1 MFNMLSH
8 GNQWWP
14 LKGLGLQRLLSAY
27 LFLGWSF
34 LLTQCP
40 NVAPFACFI
49 KTTLLLL
56 LPYPQ
61 GDDLNSKKTNDA
73 GHEAHVGA
81 SGKYYCK
88 QRLDPESDSITKN
101 CGPNVGDNCKSCM
114 KVDIAVRN
122 LPAHWYKYTYCLVNF
137 LVNLL
142 FISFFFKS
150 WVYPLSAYPNTKS
163 SDWRPISLI

>member
-1 MFNMLSH
+1 MV
-8 GNQWWP
+8 
-14 LKGLGLQRLLSAY
+14 KLSAY

-40 NVAPFACFI
+40 NVDPFSYFI
-49 KTTLLLL
+49 YFTFTLTTLLLL

-88 QRLDPESDSITKN
+88 QRLDPELESIAKN
-101 CGPNVGDNCKSCM
+101 CCGPNVGDNCKSCM

-122 LPAHWYKYTYCLVNF
+122 LPAHWYKYTYCLVNI

-142 FISFFFKS
+142 F
-150 WVYPLSAYPNTKS
+150 LSHFS
-163 SDWRPISLI
+163 SRAESILFQHILIQKVRI